1 MAASDYNVIKPLES
15 VQTIQGLAPAQRRQ
29 ERKRRQDTP
38 EEHHEE
44 EPQEQP
50 QDQQDEPAPRP
61 DEDGPHLIDYC
72 A

>member
-1 MAASDYNVIKPLES
+1 MADSDYNVIKPLES

-29 ERKRRQDTP
+29 ERKRRQETP
-38 EEHHEE
+38 GEHQE

-50 QDQQDEPAPRP
+50 KNEQDEPEQQHDA
-61 DEDGPHLIDYC
+61 DDPHSIDYC